1 MTKILLF
8 AAGMI
13 SFTVVANL
21 LLKMGAVAGHEAGG
35 PWWIQVA
42 NWRVAAAYGSYAIS
56 VLFYTLLLRTVP
68 LNVAQS
74 FTAAQFIAVVVAS
87 AVVLSEPISSPR
99 WAGIA
104 LIAAGIAL
112 VGWTYHPMD

>member
-1 MTKILLF
+1 M
-8 AAGMI
+8 
-13 SFTVVANL
+13 
-21 LLKMGAVAGHEAGG
+21 
-35 PWWIQVA
+35 QVA
-42 NWRVAAAYGSYAIS
+42 NWRVASAYASFAVS

-74 FTAAQFIAVVVAS
+74 FTAAQFIAVVLAS
-87 AVVLSEPISSPR
+87 TVILSEPISTPR

-112 VGWTYHPMD
+112 VGWTYDPSD

>member
-1 MTKILLF
+1 MKILLF
-8 AAGMI
+8 AGGMI
-13 SFTVVANL
+13 AFTVVANV

-35 PWWIQVA
+35 PWWMQVA
-42 NWRVAAAYGSYAIS
+42 NWRVASAYGSYAIS

-74 FTAAQFIAVVVAS
+74 FTAAQFIAVIIAS
-87 AVVLSEPISSPR
+87 ASILSEPISTPR

-112 VGWTYHPMD
+112 VGWTYDPID